1 MSESLCRLYNAEATL
16 QHSHILPAFV
26 FRWMRESSGGGYLR
40 LGMTPNRRVQDG
52 LKRHWLC
59 VDCEKLFSRAETN
72 FSNKVFYPY
81 KSDSSSRIIYGEW
94 LLRFCVS
101 VSWRVLQFYKEEISL
116 NSLGAGVTSRITEA
130 EAAWKAF
137 LLAQQQHPGP
147 FRQHLL
153 PFDTIESIRS
163 RQDLSP
169 NLNRYLMRT
178 TDMDLCGGETVSFVY
193 SKLGRFVILGF
204 IRQDRPN
211 QWQGSRVH
219 LRTGQIEPRK
229 YTINR
234 GLFDYLNARA
244 RLVAELQSGISPRQA
259 QKSDEA
265 RRTNVEN
272 YVESDE
278 FLAMLNDL
286 RMFGEAAFTR
296 DDLPEDGGP
305 KESKTSS

>member
-1 MSESLCRLYNAEATL
+1 M
-16 QHSHILPAFV
+16 

-52 LKRHWLC
+52 LKRYWLC
-59 VDCEKLFSRAETN
+59 VDCEELLSRAETN
-72 FSNKVFYPY
+72 FANKVFYPY
-81 KSDSSSRIIYGEW
+81 TSGRSGRITYGDW

-101 VSWRVLQFYKEEISL
+101 VSWRVLQFYKEQISL
-116 NSLGAGVTSRITEA
+116 NSFGADETSRIAEA
-130 EAAWKAF
+130 EATWKAF
-137 LLAQQQHPGP
+137 LLGQRPHPES

-153 PFDTIESIRS
+153 PLDAIESITFS
-163 RQDLSP
+163 QDLSP

-178 TDMDLCGGETVSFVY
+178 TDMDLCGGDTASFVY

-219 LRTGQIEPRK
+219 LKTGQIEPRK

-234 GLFDYLNARA
+234 GLFDYLNTRA

-259 QKSDEA
+259 QKSEEA
-265 RRTNVEN
+265 RHANIEK
-272 YVESDE
+272 YIGSDE
-278 FLAMLNDL
+278 FLAMLHDL

-296 DDLPEDGGP
+296 DDLPEEGGP

>member
-1 MSESLCRLYNAEATL
+1 MSESLCRLCNTEATL

-40 LGMTPNRRVQDG
+40 NGMTPNRRVQDG
-52 LKRHWLC
+52 LKRYWLC
-59 VDCEKLFSRAETN
+59 VGCEELFSRAETD
-72 FSNKVFYPY
+72 FANKIFYPY
-81 KSDSSSRIIYGEW
+81 PSDSSSRIIYGEW

-101 VSWRVLQFYKEEISL
+101 ISWRVLQFYKEGISL
-116 NSLGAGVTSRITEA
+116 NNLGADVVSRIAEA
-130 EAAWKAF
+130 EAAWKGF
-137 LLAQQQHPGP
+137 LLAQRQHPGP

-153 PFDTIESIRS
+153 PFDAIESINFHH
-163 RQDLSP
+163 DLSP

-178 TDMDLCGGETVSFVY
+178 TDMDLCEGKTSSFVY

-211 QWQGSRVH
+211 QWQGSRVQ
-219 LRTGQIEPRK
+219 LRAGQIEPRT

-244 RLVAELQSGISPRQA
+244 RFIAELQSGISPHQT

-265 RRTNVEN
+265 CRANVEN
-272 YVESDE
+272 YVGSDE
-278 FLAMLNDL
+278 FSAMLNDL
-286 RMFGEAAFTR
+286 RMFGVAAFTR
-296 DDLPEDGGP
+296 DDLPEEGP
-305 KESKTSS
+305 KE